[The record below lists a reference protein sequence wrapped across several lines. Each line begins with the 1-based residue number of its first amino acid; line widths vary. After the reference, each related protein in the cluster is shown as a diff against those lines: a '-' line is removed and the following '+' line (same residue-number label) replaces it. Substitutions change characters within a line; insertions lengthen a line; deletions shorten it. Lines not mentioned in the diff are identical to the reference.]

1 MNKNVTRSSDG
12 DVRTIFD
19 FVESFGKELPLLTS
33 ILGLG
38 SSIVDPE
45 LLRLADGSLVG
56 AVEEDVEF
64 GAVLVRGAG
73 DTGGPCRISTDLGED
88 EVAGRK
94 TLRIF
99 LHFVKNFRENRRETR
114 KELSRKFNFSFNNK
128 SSNARSATTTKVT
141 KYTKFGILKL

>member
-19 FVESFGKELPLLTS
+19 FVESFGKELPFLTS
-33 ILGLG
+33 KLGLG

-45 LLRLADGSLVG
+45 LLGLADGSLVG
-56 AVEEDVEF
+56 AVEEDVEL

-73 DTGGPCRISTDLGED
+73 DTSGPCRIPSDLGED

-114 KELSRKFNFSFNNK
+114 KILQKKTMFSFNNK
-128 SSNARSATTTKVT
+128 LSNARLATTTKVT
-141 KYTKFGILKL
+141 KYTKFGT